1 MSGRLW
7 SIAGMSLGTLLSR
20 LTGFVKWALMGA
32 VLGFTPLADAYN
44 LAHILPNM
52 IYELVL
58 GGILSAV
65 FIPVVVEQLAG
76 PDRDRAWRDISR
88 MTNAALLVLGA
99 VTLACWGMSRWLVDV
114 QTIGIAPERRQLVWF
129 FFILFVPQ
137 VFLYGLSALAG
148 GVLNARGR
156 FAAAAYAPVLNNL
169 AVIAALAAYRW
180 LPGFG
185 KVGLG
190 LGTTAGVLVQFLAQY
205 PSLRRAGWRYHPGID
220 LRHPA
225 VAKILRLSGPVL
237 LYVIF
242 NQINLT
248 VQNNLAIRCPGGV
261 SALQYAFAFYILP
274 HGLFAVSI
282 GTVLLPELSG
292 LAVRQHWEGFARA
305 IERGIVW
312 SGLVILPALAVYTAF
327 SFPIV
332 QVLMQRGRIGA
343 QDTRMLAT
351 VLSCYSAG
359 LFSFTLYLFLNRA
372 FYSLQDTA
380 TPLLLN
386 VAGNAVNTVF
396 NLALVGVLGVPGLAL
411 GHATAYTVI
420 AVMGLI
426 LLKRRVAAIDLRSVL
441 RSLGRIATAALVT
454 AAVAWA
460 AGIGWQWWLAASASS
475 AKVVALAAAL
485 TALAGVYAA
494 ACALL
499 GVPELSRL
507 AAALRQ
513 RAVRGGVR

>member
-1 MSGRLW
+1 MSGRLR

-20 LTGFVKWALMGA
+20 LTGFVKWAFMGA

-52 IYELVL
+52 IYELIL

-88 MTNAALLVLGA
+88 MANAALLILGM
-99 VTLACWGMSRWLVDV
+99 VTLACWAMSRWLVDI
-114 QTIGIAPERRQLVWF
+114 QTIGIAPERRRLVWF
-129 FFILFVPQ
+129 FFMLFVPQ

-169 AVIAALAAYRW
+169 AVIASLACFRW

-190 LGTTAGVLVQFLAQY
+190 LGTTAGVLAQFLAQY
-205 PSLRRAGWRYHPGID
+205 PSLRRAGWRYYPGID

-225 VAKILRLSGPVL
+225 VAKILRLSGPVV

-242 NQINLT
+242 NQLNLT

-292 LAVRQHWEGFARA
+292 LAVRQEWDGFARS
-305 IERGIVW
+305 IEQGIVW
-312 SGLVILPALAVYTAF
+312 SGLVILPALAVYAAF
-327 SFPIV
+327 SLPIV
-332 QVLMQRGRIGA
+332 QVMMQRGRFMA
-343 QDTRMLAT
+343 QDARMLAA

-372 FYSLQDTA
+372 FYSLQDTT

-386 VAGNAVNTVF
+386 FIGNAVNAAF
-396 NLALVGVLGVPGLAL
+396 NLALVGVLGIPGLAL
-411 GHATAYTVI
+411 GHAAAYTVI
-420 AVMGLI
+420 AVIGLALI
-426 LLKRRVAAIDLRSVL
+426 KRRVAAVDLRSVA
-441 RSLGRIATAALVT
+441 RSLGRIATAA
-454 AAVAWA
+454 AATGAAAWA
-460 AGIGWQWWLAASASS
+460 AGLGWQRWQGGCSQYAKIAALLI
-475 AKVVALAAAL
+475 ALAA
-485 TALAGVYAA
+485 LATVFVAV
-494 ACALL
+494 CALL
-499 GVPELSRL
+499 RVPELSRL
-507 AAALRQ
+507 TSGLRQ
-513 RAVRGGVR
+513 RQRPGA